1 MIYIFDID
9 GTLTPSRNKMDKE
22 FQQFFKGF
30 METHKVW
37 LISGS
42 DKDKTIDQI
51 GEEIWR
57 KAQRAYQCSGNQL
70 YQAGELIKENKFE
83 LPIQTR
89 ACLEAFL
96 TESKYP
102 HRYGN
107 HIEERP
113 GMVNFSVVGRNCTQ
127 KQREHYFAWD
137 KENKERKEFAW
148 ELRERYSFLEVT
160 IGGEISIDITEMGKD
175 KGQIIYDL
183 HDVQEDFTFFGDKL
197 KPGGND
203 YSMKLSYLHYKN
215 TPPKKKREKPK
226 IDGTFH
232 PVETWRDTKNLLY
245 SIILSSI
252 L

>member
-9 GTLTPSRNKMDKE
+9 GTLTPSRNKIDKE
-22 FQQFFKGF
+22 FQQFFKSF
-30 METHKVW
+30 TETHKVW

-42 DKDKTIDQI
+42 DKDKTIQQI
-51 GEEIWR
+51 GEEIWE
-57 KAQRAYQCSGNQL
+57 KSQRAYQCSGNQL

-89 ACLEAFL
+89 NCLESFL
-96 TESKYP
+96 EKSKYP

-113 GMVNFSVVGRNCTQ
+113 GMANFSVVGRNCTQ

-137 KENKERKEFAW
+137 EKNKERWKFAG
-148 ELRERYSFLEVT
+148 ELKDRFKSLEVT
-160 IGGEISIDITEMGKD
+160 IGGEISIDITEIGKD

-183 HDVQEDFTFFGDKL
+183 HDVQEDFVFFGDKL
-197 KPGGND
+197 RPGGND
-203 YSMKLSYLHYKN
+203 YSMISSYIHYRG
-215 TPPKKKREKPK
+215 TPSKKKRKKPK
-226 IDGTFH
+226 IEGTFH
-232 PVETWRDTKNLLY
+232 SVKTWRDTKNLLH